1 MAVLNLRPI
10 AGGLIL
16 RGSQPFGM
24 DRAETSAFLG
34 RHGIRAVVDLRTKYE
49 RAIDPWAANGG
60 ASASADPSDANSVH
74 GSAAVREAP
83 DGGTVSAAGDGGG
96 TDDGGIVTAG
106 DDVGESTAGLAHS
119 TEFLLNPLEPRTAIE
134 HLGTIETAEEL
145 GGLYLG
151 WVRSRPE
158 WVANALRPV
167 AQGKRTLI
175 HCSLGKDRTGVIAA
189 LALLATGADH
199 QAVVADYTATT
210 PELPQMLSLMAA
222 AWRLAVPAM
231 PEQAFSPTLMILQ
244 SPAEAMTTFLAGF
257 TREFGDAAAFLRD
270 NAGLSG
276 VEVDALRA
284 VHP

>member
-60 ASASADPSDANSVH
+60 ASASADPSDANS
-74 GSAAVREAP
+74 
-83 DGGTVSAAGDGGG
+83 DGGVDGGGTDDGG

-106 DDVGESTAGLAHS
+106 GDVGESTAGLAHS

>member
-24 DRAETSAFLG
+24 DKAETSAFLE

-60 ASASADPSDANSVH
+60 ASASSDPGAATAVD
-74 GSAAVREAP
+74 GSTAGREAP
-83 DGGTVSAAGDGGG
+83 DGGTLTAGGGAVGLAAG
-96 TDDGGIVTAG
+96 G
-106 DDVGESTAGLAHS
+106 DASEPNTGLAHS

-189 LALLATGADH
+189 LALLAAGADH

-284 VHP
+284 VNP